1 MRGMMMQED
10 LKEANWGEGVF
21 GKQKEALVSIIVS
34 EKLLESEGILESLT
48 SSLIILCLVFR

>member
-1 MRGMMMQED
+1 MMQED
-10 LKEANWGEGVF
+10 YKELKGVF
-21 GKQKEALVSIIVS
+21 EKENEVLVSIIVS